1 MFNDAIARA
10 LDGAIKAVKVSLP
23 SQAPAIAVKGERK
36 TADGGTRQIGFT
48 MPCALLE
55 TAAMQA
61 SGIDAQTVER
71 QFTVYITREDWHDE
85 TDPQI
90 GDWMLTTL
98 PKTAA
103 QSWCKVAA
111 VAHMI
116 SGDYRLTLIYD
127 PKRATPPWLT

>member
-1 MFNDAIARA
+1 MVNNAIAIA
-10 LDGAIKAVKVSLP
+10 LETAIKAVKVSLP
-23 SQAPAIAVKGERK
+23 SQAPAIAVRGERK
-36 TADGGTRQIGFT
+36 MDDGTRSFEFT
-48 MPCALLE
+48 VRSILLE
-55 TAAMQA
+55 TTAMQL
-61 SGIDAQTVER
+61 SGIDAQTIER
-71 QFTVYITREDWHDE
+71 QFTAYVTREDWKDE

-111 VAHMI
+111 VAHMV
-116 SGDYRLTLIYD
+116 SGDYRITLVYD